1 MLVLDMR
8 PEALNLGPRLVTVTE
23 GAVEG
28 HLLGT
33 LGSSRRRSQI
43 AVMEHDSR
51 RWCSSELEWQ
61 LVFKC
66 SITRRVVR

>member
-51 RWCSSELEWQ
+51 RWVQ
-61 LVFKC
+61 Q
-66 SITRRVVR
+66 